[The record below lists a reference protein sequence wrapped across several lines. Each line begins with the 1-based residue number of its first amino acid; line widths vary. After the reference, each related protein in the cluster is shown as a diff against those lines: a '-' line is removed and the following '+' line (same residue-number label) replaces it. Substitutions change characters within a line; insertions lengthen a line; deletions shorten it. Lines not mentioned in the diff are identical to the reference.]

1 VAAITKR
8 WLLSQQRERQLSLLE
23 TPVFLLGSALYSA
36 EQADVALS
44 QGLTDVARRYLAQA
58 LPLLV
63 EAREQ
68 LRAWSKEYPYWRVAA
83 AVVLA
88 SAAAVAVC
96 CPQVRE
102 FICRI
107 GR

>member
-1 VAAITKR
+1 VAAVTKR
-8 WLLSQQRERQLSLLE
+8 WLLSQQRERQLSLVE
-23 TPVFLLGSALYSA
+23 TPVFLVGSALYSA

-44 QGLTDVARRYLAQA
+44 QGLTDVARRYLAQV

-68 LRAWSKEYPYWRVAA
+68 LRVWSREYPYWRVAVA
-83 AVVLA
+83 VLA
-88 SAAAVAVC
+88 LLGTAAALS
-96 CPQVRE
+96 CPQVRQ